1 MNLGWK
7 SPSMTSDDWVHALRK
22 RSHDLSNFVQMQ
34 EARLVRFDERQTQ
47 IGERVRQ
54 LEEIAKTV
62 NDLRHQARV
71 LKWLLGVATAA
82 AVGILVKLS

>member
-1 MNLGWK
+1 
-7 SPSMTSDDWVHALRK
+7 MTSDDWVQALRK

-34 EARLVRFDERQTQ
+34 EARLIRFDERQTQ
-47 IGERVRQ
+47 IGERVRH